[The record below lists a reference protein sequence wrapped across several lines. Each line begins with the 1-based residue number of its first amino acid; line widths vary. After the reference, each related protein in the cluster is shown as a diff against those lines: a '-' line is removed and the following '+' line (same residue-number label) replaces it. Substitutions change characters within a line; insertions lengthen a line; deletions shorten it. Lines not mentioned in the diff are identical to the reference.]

1 MADFSVSSPSLRL
14 SVAEEACTRSRS
26 ACFLQRQVIAILT
39 GQDLQG
45 CTEFLTEKLDQIT
58 AVFVKGFPVKKEIRR
73 YKRQEKARLWL
84 DCRRPARIFDKKFV
98 QGIFHTVREHAKI
111 RIFRR
116 KRANVKQTGNIVGI
130 LIKKDAVSGGIPEN
144 IVSIAVLIGT
154 ADQLQ
159 PEVLRS
165 EQTFRR
171 LGGQRASG
179 SVSDGFW
186 TALLLP
192 G

>member
-1 MADFSVSSPSLRL
+1 MAGKLFTRDRL
-14 SVAEEACTRSRS
+14 VFFHQFKDLFDDHGRFFRIISITKAFCGRRGLHKKQIRLL
-26 ACFLQRQVIAILT
+26 LQRQVIAILT

-84 DCRRPARIFDKKFV
+84 DCRRPAGSSTKIRS
-98 QGIFHTVREHAKI
+98 GHFHTVREHAKI

-130 LIKKDAVSGGIPEN
+130 LIKKDAVSGGIPE
-144 IVSIAVLIGT
+144 I
-154 ADQLQ
+154 
-159 PEVLRS
+159 
-165 EQTFRR
+165 
-171 LGGQRASG
+171 
-179 SVSDGFW
+179 
-186 TALLLP
+186 
-192 G
+192 